1 MTPQLLEL
9 SGIGK
14 SSVLSQLGIEQLQ
27 GMELPVG
34 ENLQDHLMVD
44 MKFFLTNDTQ
54 SKFDPSVH
62 ERLLTTTR
70 PTVPHTRSKYSP
82 TLGERNPGQLWYRN
96 AISLEPASL
105 SGEYHRLR

>member
-34 ENLQDHLMVD
+34 ENLQDHLMIG
-44 MKFFLTNDTQ
+44 MTFFLTNDTQ
-54 SKFDPSVH
+54 STFDLSIL
-62 ERLLTTTR
+62 ECLLTTTR
-70 PTVPHTRSKYSP
+70 PTVPHTRSKHSP
-82 TLGERNPGQLWYRN
+82 TLRESNTSQLRYRD
-96 AISLEPASL
+96 AIPLEPASL
-105 SGEYHRLR
+105 SS

>member
-14 SSVLSQLGIEQLQ
+14 SSVLSQFGIEQLK

-34 ENLQDHLMVD
+34 ENLQDHLMIS
-44 MKFFLTNDTQ
+44 MTFLLTQ
-54 SKFDPSVH
+54 DAQSEFSPYLF
-62 ERLLTTTR
+62 ERSLTTTR

-82 TLGERNPGQLWYRN
+82 TLRKHHTSQLRYRN

-105 SGEYHRLR
+105 SG

>member
-14 SSVLSQLGIEQLQ
+14 SSVLSQFGIEQLK

-34 ENLQDHLMVD
+34 ENLQDHLMIG
-44 MKFFLTNDTQ
+44 MTFFLTQDAQ
-54 SKFDPSVH
+54 SEFSPCLL
-62 ERLLTTTR
+62 ERSLTTAR
-70 PTVPHTRSKYSP
+70 PTVPHTGSKYSP
-82 TLGERNPGQLWYRN
+82 TIRKRHPSQLWYRN

-105 SGEYHRLR
+105 RG